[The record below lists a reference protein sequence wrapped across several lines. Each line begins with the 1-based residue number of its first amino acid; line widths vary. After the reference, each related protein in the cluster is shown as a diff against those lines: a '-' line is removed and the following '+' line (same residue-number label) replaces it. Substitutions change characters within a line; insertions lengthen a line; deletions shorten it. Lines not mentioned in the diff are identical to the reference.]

1 MTDTV
6 EFNTE
11 EQEALLYFNNLKN
24 QYSSD
29 RQPWEWGWKQALS
42 AVYGASQTGTEKLD
56 KVYNGLANIESPIMN
71 IKVNG
76 IVARKNRILIQ
87 EPIGRI
93 ENSLVAVK
101 QKRDLTDLWNSY
113 IFDYQLQE
121 IDFIQAYKM
130 MQKNK
135 TIQGTAF
142 AFVSQEFEEK
152 EFSFFDQEEGEGPE
166 MVTIRDNTYFR
177 NLLIE
182 EFYSDVTKP
191 DINESQMCSYSR
203 SVSFESLKADEKR
216 MVTDVFEV
224 VEPELD
230 EQGNVVGETVIG
242 EEEEEREVGLYHNL
256 DLLQTFDGNATP
268 EQVEYT
274 QWLGLNKGNTARF
287 EKANKD
293 TQKTGF
299 IQIDE
304 CYGLY
309 PLGEEGKVIEVICVI
324 ANGRVII
331 RLEPTPF
338 KHKKYV
344 RPFIRGVEKPI
355 PNCLYGESN
364 VIMGLNQLQELNA
377 SRSQASDAKTFSIFP
392 MTYIDTTKGTLNK
405 WDRQIRP
412 RGIVEGSGPKG
423 IDFIVQPYL
432 GSIALQDSQII
443 QNDIDQLFSLSQV
456 QQGTSS
462 RAQTPQT
469 ARGTQAIIA
478 QTDMPLNDM
487 INNAIN
493 NELKP
498 FITMLY
504 ERNLVFK
511 DVSDLA
517 KVWTE
522 EQISKAG
529 FKTNKDEEGELS
541 IVNEEGEEVDMKDFL
556 FDINV
561 KILGNL
567 ELSNEVARQVGW
579 EKFLNY
585 AQTNPSVARRTDF
598 KFAINKLIETY
609 GIKDDAEG
617 LFFDDETVAEI
628 SQEQLEAD
636 KKALEAEAQKEEE
649 ARTKT
654 KEDYVHK
661 VETDTEGDVVLQ
673 QVKNMGK
680 ITEDK
685 AEALI
690 EKRFDVKVS

>member
-1 MTDTV
+1 MEETV
-6 EFNTE
+6 EFNQQ
-11 EQEALLYFNNLKN
+11 EQEALLYFNNLKT
-24 QYSSD
+24 QYSTD
-29 RQPWEWGWKQALS
+29 RQPYEWGWKQALS
-42 AVYGASQTGTEKLD
+42 AVYGSSQTGTEKLD
-56 KVYNGLANIESPIMN
+56 KVYDGLANIESPIMN

-93 ENSLVAVK
+93 ENSLVAGP

-113 IFDYQLQE
+113 IFDFQLEQ
-121 IDFIQAYKM
+121 INFIQAYKLF
-130 MQKNK
+130 QKNK
-135 TIQGTAF
+135 SIQGSAF
-142 AFVSQEFEEK
+142 AHISQEFEEK
-152 EFSFFDQEEGEGPE
+152 EFSYFDLEEDEEPE
-166 MVTIRDNTYFR
+166 MITIKDDTFWR

-182 EFYSDVTKP
+182 EFYSDVTKS

-203 SVSFESLKADEKR
+203 AVSFESLKVDEKR
-216 MVTDVFEV
+216 MVTDTFELA
-224 VEPELD
+224 ERQLD
-230 EQGNVVGETVIG
+230 GQGNIIGETVVGE
-242 EEEEEREVGLYHNL
+242 EEVEREVGLYHNL
-256 DLLQTFDGNATP
+256 ELLETFDGNATP

-274 QWLGLNKGNTARF
+274 QWLGLNKGNTAKF
-287 EKANKD
+287 LKSCKETK
-293 TQKTGF
+293 KTGF
-299 IQIDE
+299 VQLDE

-309 PLGEEGKVIEVICVI
+309 PLGDDGKLIEVICTI

-331 RLEPTPF
+331 RFEPTPF

-364 VIMGLNQLQELNA
+364 VILGLNQLQELNA

-392 MTYIDTTKGTLNK
+392 MTYIDTTKGTLDK

-432 GSIALQDSQII
+432 GTIAIQDSQII
-443 QNDIDQLFSLSQV
+443 QEDLNQLFSLSPV
-456 QQGTSS
+456 QQGSS
-462 RAQTPQT
+462 NRNQIPDT

-478 QTDMPLNDM
+478 QTDMPLNEI

-498 FITMLY
+498 FITMLF
-504 ERNLVFK
+504 ERNIAFK
-511 DVSDLA
+511 DVGDLL
-517 KVWTE
+517 KVWTK
-522 EQISKAG
+522 EQIQKAG
-529 FKTNKDEEGELS
+529 LEIVGEGEDATL
-541 IVNEEGEEVDMKDFL
+541 VDDKGEEITMKEL
-556 FDINV
+556 LIDISV

-567 ELSNEVARQVGW
+567 ELSNEVARQIGW
-579 EKFLNY
+579 EKFLGY
-585 AQTNPSVARRTDF
+585 AQTNPEVARRTDF
-598 KFAINKLIETY
+598 KFAVNKLIEAY

-617 LFFDDETVAEI
+617 LFFDDEVVAEI
-628 SQEQLEAD
+628 SQEQLESD
-636 KKALEAEAQKEEE
+636 KQALEQEAAKQEEQ
-649 ARTKT
+649 RTKG
-654 KEDYVHK
+654 KEDYKFK
-661 VETDTEGDVVLQ
+661 VETDTESDIVVQ

-690 EKRFDVKVS
+690 EKATGQKVA